1 MKILYKLLLPIV
13 AGVTL
18 LYVFLYSSLHI
29 NLRQKAIEQ
38 FETASFQQLEHLESL
53 AVIFYDTIKVQA
65 KYISST
71 KSINQYNW
79 NTPTHKEGASGEIQ
93 TRSQVLPDIFANYF
107 STIQSLK
114 LIYFANTYN
123 QSVIY
128 PPQIVPSDA
137 LHKQWFDIAS
147 QNKGIIITQPYY
159 MDKLNSVVVT
169 SISPIKRASGA
180 IYANLAITYSLDSLL
195 HSFRTS
201 LDGAGDNELIVFTE
215 TSQLLLYPEENENKG
230 LLLTNVS
237 TNNVPIYSNL
247 YELSDGLH
255 KVIYKDTKHIVV
267 AYTTKLGWKIL
278 SLIDEDALMDATFKT
293 VDNALFWSACAA
305 ILIMIVVS
313 FILNNVRKSI
323 LLLVETS
330 IAIADDASN
339 TKLPDPTLFGGEL
352 LTLRN
357 SLAQMLE
364 NLLQLIANSHS
375 KSEEAQN
382 LAEKAQKALEQ
393 AKIAEEK
400 AEEARREGILSAAK
414 RLETI
419 TEKIYTSAQELSV
432 NIEQA
437 KAATNREKERTAEAN
452 KALEHMNTLAS
463 NTTKNA
469 SVALSNAINAK
480 TQAVSGGNV
489 VQDVVESIQKV
500 NELRIEMS
508 ENINTLGERVNGIN
522 HIITVI
528 NDIADQTNL
537 LALNA
542 AIEAARAGESGKGF
556 AVVADEVRK
565 LAEKTMFA
573 TKDVTEAIS
582 IIQKETKANIEGM
595 EYTTKSIENSTNL
608 ALDAGKALTT
618 IVEISQTTADEM
630 QTIESMMQKQ
640 SKTTEEVAIITNE
653 SYETSNQLS
662 EMMHRAA
669 ENVQIL
675 HGLSEELHNIIQE
688 LSK

>member
-13 AGVTL
+13 AGFIL
-18 LYVFLYSSLHI
+18 LYVLLYFSLHI
-29 NLRQKAIEQ
+29 NLQQKAIEQ
-38 FETASFQQLEHLESL
+38 FEVISSQQLEHLNSL
-53 AVIFYDTIKVQA
+53 VDAFYDTIKVQA
-65 KYISST
+65 QYVAKT
-71 KSINQYNW
+71 ESIEQFTQSFSLSDESITNKNIA
-79 NTPTHKEGASGEIQ
+79 TIQ
-93 TRSQVLPDIFANYF
+93 SRVSFVFANYYN
-107 STIQSLK
+107 TIQSLK
-114 LIYFANTYN
+114 LLHVGSTRNQFLTYPTKMTPSESTYKGWLNT
-123 QSVIY
+123 
-128 PPQIVPSDA
+128 A
-137 LHKQWFDIAS
+137 LRTKELT
-147 QNKGIIITQPYY
+147 ITAPYY
-159 MDKLNSVVVT
+159 VDNLHNLVIT
-169 SISPIKRASGA
+169 SITPIKQKSGA
-180 IYANLAITYSLDSLL
+180 ISGDLAITYSIDELL
-195 HSFRTS
+195 NSFS
-201 LDGAGDNELIVFTE
+201 QINFEGAGNIIVFSE
-215 TSQLLLYPEENENKG
+215 TGQLLLSPETKEKPS
-230 LLLTNVS
+230 LLLANAS
-237 TNNVPIYSNL
+237 AGSVPGYSNL
-247 YELSDGLH
+247 YTLPSGLH
-255 KVIYKDTKHIVV
+255 KVIYNGTKHIVV
-267 AYTTKLGWKIL
+267 SYTTSIGWKIL
-278 SLIDEDALMDATFKT
+278 SLVDEDILMDKTFQT
-293 VDNALFWSACAA
+293 VDTALFWGGCAT
-305 ILIMIVVS
+305 ILIMIAVF
-313 FILNNVRKSI
+313 FIIKNVTKSI
-323 LLLVETS
+323 LLLVDAS

-357 SLAQMLE
+357 SLAQMLD
-364 NLLQLIANSHS
+364 NLLQLIASSHT
-375 KSEEAQN
+375 KSEEAQA
-382 LAEKAQKALEQ
+382 LAEKAQHALEQ

-414 RLETI
+414 RLEDI
-419 TEKIYTSAQELSV
+419 TEKIYSSAQELSV

-437 KAATNREKERTAEAN
+437 KTATSREKERTAEAN

-463 NTTKNA
+463 NTTQNA

-480 TQAVSGGNV
+480 TQAVNGGNV

-573 TKDVTEAIS
+573 TKDVTEAIN

-640 SKTTEEVAIITNE
+640 SKTTEEVASITNE
-653 SYETSNQLS
+653 SYETSHQLS
-662 EMMHRAA
+662 EMMNKAA